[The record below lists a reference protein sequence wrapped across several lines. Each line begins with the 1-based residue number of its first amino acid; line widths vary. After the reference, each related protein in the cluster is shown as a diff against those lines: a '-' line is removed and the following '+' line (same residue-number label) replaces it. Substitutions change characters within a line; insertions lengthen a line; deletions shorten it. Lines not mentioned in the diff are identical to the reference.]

1 MNRIQQLFKNR
12 SKKVIPFITAGYP
25 QKKDTLNMVI
35 AAESA
40 GASMV
45 EIGMPFS
52 DPLADGPIIQ
62 KSSQTALENG
72 VTLKWI
78 LNLIHE
84 IRKQSE
90 IPIALMGYV
99 NPIIKF
105 GLNEF
110 LMESKDS
117 GVDGLIIPDFPPEEA
132 GEYLSIAKKNNLSP
146 ILLVAPNTPS
156 ERIKKISEL
165 ANDLIYCVSILGVT
179 GNNDLNNIELN
190 NYLARVQNNTIC
202 PYVVGF
208 GIKNNIDVININK
221 LSHGAVIGSAIIQS
235 IEEANDPV
243 KCVHDFVK
251 DLLND

>member
-1 MNRIQQLFKNR
+1 MSKISELFSIR
-12 SKKVIPFITAGYP
+12 SEKVIPFITAGYP

-62 KSSQTALENG
+62 KSSQIALENG

-78 LNLIHE
+78 LNLICE
-84 IRKQSE
+84 IRNQSE

-117 GVDGLIIPDFPPEEA
+117 GVDGLIIADLPPEEA
-132 GEYLSIAKKNNLSP
+132 GEYLSIAKKKLRIVHLTIALACSVFIRPDTILMSLSIIP
-146 ILLVAPNTPS
+146 VSFFIL
-156 ERIKKISEL
+156 
-165 ANDLIYCVSILGVT
+165 C
-179 GNNDLNNIELN
+179 NIFSSL
-190 NYLARVQNNTIC
+190 
-202 PYVVGF
+202 F
-208 GIKNNIDVININK
+208 
-221 LSHGAVIGSAIIQS
+221 
-235 IEEANDPV
+235 
-243 KCVHDFVK
+243 
-251 DLLND
+251 